1 MGSLTVQVDNR
12 SRAHKEPFGFG
23 NIPFFISAYGYPA
36 LCHLTVIFI
45 TESNVPNECLI
56 SYFSPLPILFFFSL
70 YPPYRYTT
78 GLLCVR
84 TVSRRTSPI
93 FPAHSVVWTVS
104 QIRKIPSL
112 LQLSFRYLPRASGLI
127 FLNIILVLQSSK
139 SLPLWSET
147 FSTFNFQQ
155 SQFLPSHMLEHALS
169 LSSRPVNTP
178 QSSFHT
184 LPSPSFSPHQLS

>member
-1 MGSLTVQVDNR
+1 MPYLLFFSL
-12 SRAHKEPFGFG
+12 AHLFLLLS
-23 NIPFFISAYGYPA
+23 I
-36 LCHLTVIFI
+36 
-45 TESNVPNECLI
+45 
-56 SYFSPLPILFFFSL
+56 SPLPIHNGSA
-70 YPPYRYTT
+70 
-78 GLLCVR
+78 CVR

-184 LPSPSFSPHQLS
+184 LPSPSFSPPSAFLTSLIPIVRITSERRNFDKSQQCFAQAC